1 MSRVSGG
8 FTRFSSA
15 VARWTGSAWAFAAA
29 SLALLGWLALGPVF
43 HWSNR
48 WQLVATTVTTLVT
61 FLMVFVIQATQDRH
75 SAAMQ
80 LKLDE
85 LLSVTENARENLIG
99 ADRLTQSEIQDHRD
113 ELQEHRA

>member
-1 MSRVSGG
+1 MNEG

-15 VARWTGSAWAFAAA
+15 VARWTGRAWAFGLA
-29 SLALLGWLALGPVF
+29 SLVIVGWLALGPVF
-43 HWSNR
+43 QWSSR
-48 WQLVATTVTTLVT
+48 WQLAASTATTLIT

-85 LLSVTENARENLIG
+85 LLSATENAREDLIG

-113 ELQEHRA
+113 ELHEHRG